1 MESAK
6 SSKNWGGHREGAGR
20 KSMDAA
26 EKKAIVSVYFR
37 PQQKAKLK
45 ALAESEGLS
54 VSEYLGRLIDSL

>member
-6 SSKNWGGHREGAGR
+6 MSKSWGGRREGAGR
-20 KSMDAA
+20 KTIDAS

-37 PQQKAKLK
+37 PQQKSKLK
-45 ALAESEGLS
+45 SLADAEGLS